1 MMHDLLPTLW
11 WRPKGFLSLN
21 CGVLVKTL
29 CSSGEEDVGEL
40 LALMQAGPVAYN
52 WSVHRLHAAC
62 WRCDNE
68 MWLQASAEV
77 VEPRR
82 KKGKSIPHRDSSE
95 TALPPR
101 ECIQLGHTVVQG
113 VLAVAGDAARLLQ
126 WDCDTTP
133 AVATLSLASAS
144 LSWANELCRT
154 SPGNFDG
161 NAYWLFTPHFSPA
174 NGHGQNLIHMSR
186 PIYSNCAKA

>member
-1 MMHDLLPTLW
+1 
-11 WRPKGFLSLN
+11 
-21 CGVLVKTL
+21 
-29 CSSGEEDVGEL
+29 
-40 LALMQAGPVAYN
+40 
-52 WSVHRLHAAC
+52 
-62 WRCDNE
+62 

-77 VEPRR
+77 IEPRR

-101 ECIQLGHTVVQG
+101 ECIQLGHAVVQG

-154 SPGNFDG
+154 SPSKFHETLTGFMHLTSCLQMDKG
-161 NAYWLFTPHFSPA
+161 RTSSTC
-174 NGHGQNLIHMSR
+174 QD
-186 PIYSNCAKA
+186 K